1 MPVRSSMADLIAE
14 VRLKIADPSGGSQ
27 FFSDQQVQDHLDS
40 TRLDLQYEALDPRP
54 TLAPS
59 AITWTDYY
67 SRYGYWEADATLIW
81 GNYTTL
87 TPDVSD
93 FIVGHWT
100 FNAGQ
105 YPPVFIKGK
114 TYDVWRTSADLLE
127 MWAASFAAAYDFTAD
142 GQTFHR
148 AQILKAR
155 LDLACQYRRKA
166 RSRTVVVAR
175 GDTQSGNDIRRQ
187 AQIGPISAGVP
198 FITGE

>member
-1 MPVRSSMADLIAE
+1 MAVRTSMTDLIAE
-14 VRLKIADPSGGSQ
+14 VRLKIADPSGAGQ
-27 FFSDQQVQDHLDS
+27 FFTDQQVQDHLDA

-67 SRYGYWEADATLIW
+67 SRYGYWESDAVLIW

-105 YPPVFIKGK
+105 YPPVFIRGK
-114 TYDVWRTSADLLE
+114 TYDVWRAAADLLE

-142 GQTFHR
+142 GQSFR
-148 AQILKAR
+148 RSQIIEAKMKLAAQF
-155 LDLACQYRRKA
+155 RRK
-166 RSRTVVVAR
+166 SRPRTHIVTR

-187 AQIGPISAGVP
+187 VQIGPVSAGVP
-198 FITGE
+198 FITGS